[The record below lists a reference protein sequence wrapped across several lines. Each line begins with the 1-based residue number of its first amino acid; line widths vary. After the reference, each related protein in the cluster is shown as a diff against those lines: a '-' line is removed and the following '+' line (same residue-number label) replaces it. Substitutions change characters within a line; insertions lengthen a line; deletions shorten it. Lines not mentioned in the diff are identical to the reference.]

1 MLRNLIYSFCC
12 HILFIAF
19 LFISTFEFAEKIS
32 TTKAT
37 PLTISFINDNSI
49 EDLEKVESGQ
59 EDERVKELKL
69 EEKVD
74 LYNKL
79 KNQEEIQ
86 KEIERISQ
94 NDNNMEQNIENEI
107 NNDDISN
114 NEINDNNTTKNSQN
128 QNLEHD
134 RNTENNDEI
143 VELNEFNYYNTP
155 VYVAEDKVNT
165 EEKRKLIENRIKKEE
180 LRKKIKERNAVP
192 DINFEELK
200 QIQDMNTIVK
210 LSLKPVHIAKE
221 KNKKRMAEINNM
233 VEEEKNISNEKNEQN
248 IAKNE
253 NNMTDN
259 TNDIISEV
267 DKMALEMDIKN
278 NIIDEKYAGLDE
290 KNIFNKEDIEKL
302 KEIEEEKNDKKYS
315 LSLREKRNIQR
326 QIKGCYKMA
335 ILRSKKDSKAV
346 VALTV
351 NIEKNG
357 IINMNNIKVNMVV
370 DDFENGYEIAVDNAK
385 SALVFCSPL
394 RGLPAGKYRSWRQM
408 TFVFDSNKLE

>member
-49 EDLEKVESGQ
+49 EDLEKVKTGQ
-59 EDERVKELKL
+59 EDERVKDLKL

-94 NDNNMEQNIENEI
+94 NDNNVEQNIDNNI
-107 NNDDISN
+107 NNKIN
-114 NEINDNNTTKNSQN
+114 NNDNNLEENKQN
-128 QNLEHD
+128 QGSQGNKNENIENGEA
-134 RNTENNDEI
+134 NT
-143 VELNEFNYYNTP
+143 ELNEFNYYNTP

-200 QIQDMNTIVK
+200 QIQDMNSIVK
-210 LSLKPVHIAKE
+210 LSLKPLHIAKE
-221 KNKKRMAEINNM
+221 KNEKRMAKAANM
-233 VEEEKNISNEKNEQN
+233 LEEEQVMV
-248 IAKNE
+248 ANE
-253 NNMTDN
+253 NKDDQNNNSDE
-259 TNDIISEV
+259 IISEV

-370 DDFENGYEIAVDNAK
+370 DDFENGYEVAVDNAK

-394 RGLPAGKYRSWRQM
+394 RGLPVGKYRSWRQM

>member
-49 EDLEKVESGQ
+49 EDLEKVETGQ
-59 EDERVKELKL
+59 EDERVKDLKL

-94 NDNNMEQNIENEI
+94 NDNNVEQNIENNI
-107 NNDDISN
+107 NNKIN
-114 NEINDNNTTKNSQN
+114 NNGNNLEENKQN
-128 QNLEHD
+128 QGSQGNKNENIENGEA
-134 RNTENNDEI
+134 NT
-143 VELNEFNYYNTP
+143 ELNEFNYYNTP

-210 LSLKPVHIAKE
+210 LSLKPLHIAKE
-221 KNKKRMAEINNM
+221 KNEKRMAKAANM
-233 VEEEKNISNEKNEQN
+233 LEEEQVMV
-248 IAKNE
+248 ANE
-253 NNMTDN
+253 NKDDQNNNSDE
-259 TNDIISEV
+259 IISEV

-370 DDFENGYEIAVDNAK
+370 DDFENGYEVAVDNAK

>member
-49 EDLEKVESGQ
+49 EDLEKVKTGQ
-59 EDERVKELKL
+59 EDERVKDLKL

-94 NDNNMEQNIENEI
+94 NDNNVEQNIENEI

-210 LSLKPVHIAKE
+210 LSLKPLHIAKE
-221 KNKKRMAEINNM
+221 KNEKRMAKAANM
-233 VEEEKNISNEKNEQN
+233 LEEEQVMV
-248 IAKNE
+248 ANE
-253 NNMTDN
+253 NKDDQNNNSDE
-259 TNDIISEV
+259 IISEV

-394 RGLPAGKYRSWRQM
+394 RGLPVGKYRSWRQM

>member
-49 EDLEKVESGQ
+49 EDLEKVETGQ
-59 EDERVKELKL
+59 EDERVKDLKL

-94 NDNNMEQNIENEI
+94 NDNNVKQNIENNI
-107 NNDDISN
+107 NNKIN
-114 NEINDNNTTKNSQN
+114 NNDNNLEENRQN
-128 QNLEHD
+128 QGLQGNKNENIED
-134 RNTENNDEI
+134 GEANT
-143 VELNEFNYYNTP
+143 ELNEFNYYNTP

-210 LSLKPVHIAKE
+210 LSLKPLHIAKE
-221 KNKKRMAEINNM
+221 KNEKRMAKAANM
-233 VEEEKNISNEKNEQN
+233 LEEEQVMVSNENKDDQN
-248 IAKNE
+248 
-253 NNMTDN
+253 NNSDE
-259 TNDIISEV
+259 IISEV

-370 DDFENGYEIAVDNAK
+370 DDFENGYEVAVDNAK

>member
-107 NNDDISN
+107 NNDDINN

-210 LSLKPVHIAKE
+210 LSLKPLHIAKE
-221 KNKKRMAEINNM
+221 KNEKRMAKAANM
-233 VEEEKNISNEKNEQN
+233 LEEEQVMV
-248 IAKNE
+248 ANE
-253 NNMTDN
+253 NKDDQNNNSDE
-259 TNDIISEV
+259 IISEV

-370 DDFENGYEIAVDNAK
+370 DDFENGYEVAVDNAK

-394 RGLPAGKYRSWRQM
+394 RGLPVGKYRSWRQM

>member
-49 EDLEKVESGQ
+49 EDLEKVETGQ
-59 EDERVKELKL
+59 EDERVKDLKL

-79 KNQEEIQ
+79 KNQEEIK

-94 NDNNMEQNIENEI
+94 NDNNVKQNIENNI
-107 NNDDISN
+107 NNKIN
-114 NEINDNNTTKNSQN
+114 NNDNNLEENRQN
-128 QNLEHD
+128 QGLQGNKNENIED
-134 RNTENNDEI
+134 SEANT
-143 VELNEFNYYNTP
+143 ELNEFNYYNTP

-210 LSLKPVHIAKE
+210 LSLKPLHIAKE
-221 KNKKRMAEINNM
+221 KNEKRMAKAANM
-233 VEEEKNISNEKNEQN
+233 LEEEQVMVSNENKDDQN
-248 IAKNE
+248 
-253 NNMTDN
+253 NNSDE
-259 TNDIISEV
+259 IISEV

-370 DDFENGYEIAVDNAK
+370 DDFENGYEVAVDNAK

>member
-49 EDLEKVESGQ
+49 EDLEKVETGQ
-59 EDERVKELKL
+59 EDERVKDLKL

-94 NDNNMEQNIENEI
+94 NDNNVEQNIENNI
-107 NNDDISN
+107 NNKIN
-114 NEINDNNTTKNSQN
+114 NNDNNLEENKQN
-128 QNLEHD
+128 QGSQGNKNENIED
-134 RNTENNDEI
+134 GEANT
-143 VELNEFNYYNTP
+143 ELNEFNYYNTP

-210 LSLKPVHIAKE
+210 LSLKPLHIAKE
-221 KNKKRMAEINNM
+221 KNEKRMAKAANM
-233 VEEEKNISNEKNEQN
+233 LEEEQVMVSNENKDDQN
-248 IAKNE
+248 
-253 NNMTDN
+253 NNSDE
-259 TNDIISEV
+259 IISEV

-394 RGLPAGKYRSWRQM
+394 RGLPVGKYRSWRQM

>member
-59 EDERVKELKL
+59 EDERVKDLKL

-210 LSLKPVHIAKE
+210 LSLKPLHIAKE
-221 KNKKRMAEINNM
+221 KNEKRMAKAANM
-233 VEEEKNISNEKNEQN
+233 LEEEQVMVSNENKDDQN
-248 IAKNE
+248 
-253 NNMTDN
+253 NNSDE
-259 TNDIISEV
+259 IISEV

-370 DDFENGYEIAVDNAK
+370 DDFENGYEVAVDNAK

>member
-19 LFISTFEFAEKIS
+19 LFISTFEFTEKIS
-32 TTKAT
+32 NTKAT

-49 EDLEKVESGQ
+49 EDLEKVKTGQ
-59 EDERVKELKL
+59 EDERVKDLKL
-69 EEKVD
+69 EEKVE
-74 LYNKL
+74 LYNKI

-86 KEIERISQ
+86 KEIEKIAQ
-94 NDNNMEQNIENEI
+94 NDTNTDQNILNDVNDNNVN
-107 NNDDISN
+107 NNDD
-114 NEINDNNTTKNSQN
+114 DNNNMKENSQSQSL
-128 QNLEHD
+128 QNNK
-134 RNTENNDEI
+134 NTENDDEI

-155 VYVAEDKVNT
+155 VYVAEEKVNT

-180 LRKKIKERNAVP
+180 LRKKIKERNAIP
-192 DINFEELK
+192 DINFEDLR
-200 QIQDMNTIVK
+200 QIQDMNSIVK
-210 LSLKPVHIAKE
+210 LSLKPLHIAKE
-221 KNKKRMAEINNM
+221 KNEKRLSETNNSS
-233 VEEEKNISNEKNEQN
+233 EENNVVASKEDKQDDILTNNISGGNGEE
-248 IAKNE
+248 
-253 NNMTDN
+253 T
-259 TNDIISEV
+259 ISDV
-267 DKMALEMDIKN
+267 DKMALELDIKN
-278 NIIDEKYAGLDE
+278 NTIDEKYAGLNE

-357 IINMNNIKVNMVV
+357 IVNMNNIKVNMVV

-394 RGLPAGKYRSWRQM
+394 RGLPAGKYRTWRQM